1 MIKVKVSKESN
12 KYKKIII
19 TGHANYAE
27 YGKDIVCAA
36 VSATVLTTLNGIIAI
51 DNSILDVE
59 NKQDKMIID
68 ITKEETTSQILIDN
82 MINCLN
88 ELVIEYPENI
98 KIEI

>member
-1 MIKVKVSKESN
+1 MIKLKLQKDGN
-12 KYKKIII
+12 IIKKIVI
-19 TGHANYAE
+19 TGHANYAD

>member
-1 MIKVKVSKESN
+1 MIKIKVKKESN
-12 KYKKIII
+12 VIKNITI

-51 DNSILDVE
+51 DNSILEVTE
-59 NKQDKMIID
+59 GQDKLIVD
-68 ITKEETTSQILIDN
+68 IKKEENVSQVLICN
-82 MINCLN
+82 MINCLK
-88 ELVIEYPENI
+88 ELVIEYPKNI

>member
-1 MIKVKVSKESN
+1 MIKIKVSKKSN
-12 KYKKIII
+12 EITKIVI

-51 DNSILDVE
+51 DNSILEVE

-68 ITKEETTSQILIDN
+68 IKKENEVSKILIDN
-82 MINCLN
+82 MINCLK
-88 ELVIEYPENI
+88 ELVIEYPKNI

>member
-1 MIKVKVSKESN
+1 MIKIKVSKEGN
-12 KYKKIII
+12 NYQNIII

-36 VSATVLTTLNGIIAI
+36 VSATVLTTINGIIAI
-51 DNSILDVE
+51 DDSILDVE
-59 NKQDKMIID
+59 QKQDKMIIN
-68 ITKEETTSQILIDN
+68 IKKENEISQILIDN

-88 ELVIEYPENI
+88 ELVIEYPKNI

>member
-1 MIKVKVSKESN
+1 MIKIKLKREGNVIKNIV
-12 KYKKIII
+12 I
-19 TGHANYAE
+19 TGHANYDE

-51 DNSILDVE
+51 DNSILEVTNE
-59 NKQDKMIID
+59 HDKMIIN
-68 ITKEETTSQILIDN
+68 IKKKEKISEILIDN

-88 ELVIEYPENI
+88 ELVIEYPKNI